1 MAIYEK
7 DKNTRIT
14 LRVNAEQY
22 AFIREMADTSG
33 ISPSDYLRQSINSQM
48 YAMAKFKD
56 ILETKL
62 NERGVRDRENEQT
75 DINSKL

>member
-1 MAIYEK
+1 MAMYEK

-22 AFIREMADTSG
+22 AFIREMAETSG

-56 ILETKL
+56 ILEKNL
-62 NERGVRDRENEQT
+62 NERGGRDRENEQT
-75 DINSKL
+75 NINSKL

>member
-1 MAIYEK
+1 MAMYEK

-22 AFIREMADTSG
+22 AFIREMAETSG

-48 YAMAKFKD
+48 YAIAKFKD
-56 ILETKL
+56 ILEKNL
-62 NERGVRDRENEQT
+62 NERGERVRENEQT

>member
-33 ISPSDYLRQSINSQM
+33 ISPSDYLRQSINAQM

-62 NERGVRDRENEQT
+62 NERGGRDRENEQT

>member
-56 ILETKL
+56 ILEKNL
-62 NERGVRDRENEQT
+62 NERGGRDRENEQT